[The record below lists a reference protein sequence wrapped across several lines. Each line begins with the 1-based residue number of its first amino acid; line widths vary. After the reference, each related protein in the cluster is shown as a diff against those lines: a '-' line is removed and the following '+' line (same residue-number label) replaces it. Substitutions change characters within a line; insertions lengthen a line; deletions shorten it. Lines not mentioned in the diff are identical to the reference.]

1 MHGPEH
7 WFGLVRAWLIVGA
20 FVYVVWTLLD
30 VIRDVGR
37 DIVRTLSEY
46 R

>member
-7 WFGLVRAWLIVGA
+7 WFGLVRAWLIVGV
-20 FVYVVWTLLD
+20 FVYLVWGLLD
-30 VIRDVGR
+30 VVRDVGS
-37 DIVRTLSEY
+37 DVVRTVSEY

>member
-7 WFGLVRAWLIVGA
+7 WFGLVRAWIIVGV

-30 VIRDVGR
+30 VLRDVGR
-37 DIVRTLSEY
+37 DLVRTFSKQ